1 MKIRHLFI
9 CLLASSVLAACTSSD
24 SSSGSK
30 SKSSMTVMQGDE
42 VVFNEFVLDLIQ
54 NQTSDTSDAVAINA
68 LNFEFEDEGLEDE
81 TAFDDLF

>member
-1 MKIRHLFI
+1 
-9 CLLASSVLAACTSSD
+9 
-24 SSSGSK
+24 
-30 SKSSMTVMQGDE
+30 MTVMQGDE